1 VKIAGQYEELWPAAA
16 GEGEGP
22 LAAAVRQE
30 AVADEEALVG
40 YLRDGVELFTAMGA
54 VGDLLGSGERILGGE
69 SVLTDG
75 EWVWRG
81 DLWFYVRRYHL
92 ALPGEFLAAV
102 RGRGHRVPEVERPVL
117 LALWEALR
125 PLL

>member
-40 YLRDGVELFTAMGA
+40 YLR
-54 VGDLLGSGERILGGE
+54 
-69 SVLTDG
+69 
-75 EWVWRG
+75 RG

>member
-1 VKIAGQYEELWPAAA
+1 MRIAGRYEELWPAAA
-16 GEGEGP
+16 GESLGP
-22 LAAAVRQE
+22 LACGVRAG

-40 YLRDGVELFTAMGA
+40 YLRDGVELFSAMGA
-54 VGDLLGSGERILGGE
+54 VGDLLGSDERILGGE

-92 ALPGEFLAAV
+92 ALPEEFTAAA
-102 RGRGHRVPEVERPVL
+102 RGHGHRVPEVRRPAL
-117 LALWEALR
+117 LELWQALR